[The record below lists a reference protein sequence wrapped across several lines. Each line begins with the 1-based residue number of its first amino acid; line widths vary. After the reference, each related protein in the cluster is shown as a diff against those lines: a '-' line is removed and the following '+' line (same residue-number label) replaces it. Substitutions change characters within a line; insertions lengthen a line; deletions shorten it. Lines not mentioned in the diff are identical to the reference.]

1 MTGSKMAK
9 AGVRQHN
16 QPSDV
21 IPGRNYEGIMTNVC
35 TKYQAKGA

>member
-21 IPGRNYEGIMTNVC
+21 IPGRNYEGIMTNANP
-35 TKYQAKGA
+35 KRQAQEV